1 MRTSR
6 RLLVALLYAWH
17 LLAPKAADAQEAEG
31 SGQEGAFAQGNLT
44 DLDRRMRQDVW
55 DPWWEKRY
63 GLDFEGVPSPT
74 RTEPTRTEMTF
85 EGEVRPVPAGT
96 ALLLRSWFAQY
107 DLDSSLNT
115 YKEEWLFREGDE
127 GGATFWMPMRGDI
140 AAAFRGILKQG
151 DRVTVGALYVG
162 ALVSKGE
169 METTFSIV
177 RMEPITDH
185 WDRYRPGTLQA
196 IVERESLGL
205 GSADGYYLAGDPSPT
220 RATLIFVGQVRP
232 IREDVKQLMDRS
244 MLLQRYEGRRPA
256 YDEEWLFREGQ
267 TNYWLPVQAMTAESM
282 REVVKPG
289 DPVTVWVQYWG
300 AILSGGRKT
309 WVFPMFKTVSYDR

>member
-1 MRTSR
+1 MMRTSR
-6 RLLVALLYAWH
+6 RLWVALLYAWL
-17 LLAPKAADAQEAEG
+17 LLAPTAADAQEAEG
-31 SGQEGAFAQGNLT
+31 SGDWGAFTEVSLT
-44 DLDRRMRQDVW
+44 DFDRRMRQNVW
-55 DPWWEKRY
+55 DSGWGERD
-63 GLDFEGVPSPT
+63 GLNIAAVPL
-74 RTEPTRTEMTF
+74 PTRTEMTF
-85 EGEVRPVPAGT
+85 EGEARPVPPGT
-96 ALLLRSWFAQY
+96 ALLLRSWFAQH
-107 DLDSSLNT
+107 DLDSSLNN

-127 GGATFWMPMRGDI
+127 GGATFWMPIRGDI
-140 AAAFRGILKQG
+140 AAVLRGTLKQG
-151 DRVTVGALYVG
+151 DRVTIGALYVG

-169 METTFSIV
+169 METSFSIV
-177 RMEPITDH
+177 RLEPITDH

-196 IVERESLGL
+196 IVERVSPGL
-205 GSADGYYLAGDPSPT
+205 GSADGYYLAGDSSPT
-220 RATLIFVGQVRP
+220 RATLNFVGQVRP

-244 MLLQRYEGRRPA
+244 LLLQRYEGRRPA

>member
-1 MRTSR
+1 MRTLR
-6 RLLVALLYAWH
+6 RFLVALLHAWL

-31 SGQEGAFAQGNLT
+31 SGQWGAFAQGNLT
-44 DLDRRMRQDVW
+44 DFDRRMRQNVW
-55 DPWWEKRY
+55 DSGWGERD
-63 GLDFEGVPSPT
+63 GLNIAAVPS
-74 RTEPTRTEMTF
+74 PTRTEMTF
-85 EGEVRPVPAGT
+85 EGKVRPVPAGT

-127 GGATFWMPMRGDI
+127 GGATFWMPMRGDV
-140 AAAFRGILKQG
+140 AAAFRDILKQG

-177 RMEPITDH
+177 RLEPITDH

-205 GSADGYYLAGDPSPT
+205 GSADGHYLGGDPSPT

-232 IREDVKQLMDRS
+232 IREDVKQLMEFS
-244 MLLQRYEGRRPA
+244 MMLQQHEGRRPA